1 MPNIEIAPVAMGLL
15 LSRVSIQLQELQRNG
30 RVVEDAIARSLLGD
44 ELSINENLTNLQG
57 IDSIVQ
63 VLGELEKYI
72 ANLADQACSEH
83 LVDINLSVQEIKLRD
98 LARSLVGPL
107 TEAIVDEDGGI
118 SGEVDLF

>member
-1 MPNIEIAPVAMGLL
+1 MPKVKISPVAMGPL
-15 LSRVSIQLQELQRNG
+15 LSRVSVQLQELQRNG

-44 ELSINENLTNLQG
+44 ELSIKENLTNLQG

-72 ANLADQACSEH
+72 GNLADQACSEH
-83 LVDINLSVQEIKLRD
+83 LVDINFSVQEIRLRD
-98 LARSLVGPL
+98 LARNLVGPL

>member
-1 MPNIEIAPVAMGLL
+1 MHKVEIAPVAMGPL

>member
-1 MPNIEIAPVAMGLL
+1 MPKVEIAPVAMGPL
-15 LSRVSIQLQELQRNG
+15 LSRVSVQLQELQRNG

-44 ELSINENLTNLQG
+44 ELSIKENLTNLQG

-72 ANLADQACSEH
+72 GNLADQACSDH
-83 LVDINLSVQEIKLRD
+83 LVDINVSVQEIKLRD
-98 LARSLVGPL
+98 LARNLVGPL
-107 TEAIVDEDGGI
+107 TEAIVDEDGGV

>member
-1 MPNIEIAPVAMGLL
+1 MPKVEIAPVAMGLL
-15 LSRVSIQLQELQRNG
+15 LSRVSVQLQELQRNG

-44 ELSINENLTNLQG
+44 ELSIKENLTNLQG

-72 ANLADQACSEH
+72 GNLADLACSEH
-83 LVDINLSVQEIKLRD
+83 LVDINLPVQEIKLRD
-98 LARSLVGPL
+98 LARNLVGPL
-107 TEAIVDEDGGI
+107 MEAIVDEDGGI

>member
-1 MPNIEIAPVAMGLL
+1 MPKVEIAPVAMGLL
-15 LSRVSIQLQELQRNG
+15 LSRVSVQLQELQRNG

-44 ELSINENLTNLQG
+44 ELSIKENLTNLQG

-72 ANLADQACSEH
+72 GNLADLACSEH

-98 LARSLVGPL
+98 LARNLVGPL